1 VNIFDWSF
9 QLGPVAVSPH
19 VVLESLAYLV
29 AFEVYRRH
37 RRAQGDFLAS
47 EVRSSV
53 VVAAIVGAALGSK
66 LLGWL
71 EDPLDTLA
79 HWRDP
84 AYLLGGKTIVG
95 ALLGGTMAVEW
106 VKARMGLARRTGD
119 LFALPI
125 AVGIGIGRIGCFLA
139 GLRDHTYGTPTSM
152 PWGIDF
158 GDGVRRHPTQL
169 YEVVAMIALTWM
181 LARLARHPHREG
193 DVYRAFLAAYLAWR
207 LAVDFLKPEPRFAG
221 LTAIQWCCAA
231 ALVWCWRDVARFVG
245 ARTMGDP
252 SPVSQP
258 YESDAR

>member
-1 VNIFDWSF
+1 MSVFNWSF
-9 QLGPVAVSPH
+9 QAGPVGVSPH

-29 AFEVYRRH
+29 AFEVYRRG
-37 RRAQGDFLAS
+37 RRERGDFLAS

-106 VKARMGLARRTGD
+106 VKARMGVARRTGD

-139 GLRDHTYGTPTSM
+139 GLRDHTYGTPTAM

-169 YEVVAMIALTWM
+169 YEVLAAAALAWM
-181 LARLARHPHREG
+181 LQRLARHAHREG
-193 DVYRAFLAAYLAWR
+193 DVYRAFLTAYLAWR
-207 LAVDFLKPEPRFAG
+207 LAVDFIKPEPRFAG
-221 LTAIQWCCAA
+221 LTAIQWCSAA
-231 ALVWCWRDVARFVG
+231 ALVWYWRDIAALLAPRKEVVAHG
-245 ARTMGDP
+245 
-252 SPVSQP
+252 
-258 YESDAR
+258 

>member
-1 VNIFDWSF
+1 MSIFDWTF
-9 QLGPVAVSPH
+9 QLGPAAVSPH
-19 VVLESLAYLV
+19 VALESLAYLI
-29 AFEVYRRH
+29 AFEVYRRE
-37 RRAQGDFLAS
+37 RRARGDFLAS

-106 VKARMGLARRTGD
+106 VKARMGVARRTGD

-125 AVGIGIGRIGCFLA
+125 AAGIGIGRIGCFLA
-139 GLRDHTYGTPTSM
+139 GLRDRTYGTPTST

-169 YEVVAMIALTWM
+169 YEVAAMIALAWM
-181 LARLARHPHREG
+181 LHRLARHAHREG
-193 DVYRAFLAAYLAWR
+193 DVYRAFLASYMAWR

-221 LTAIQWCCAA
+221 LTAIQWCSAA
-231 ALVWCWRDVARFVG
+231 ALVWYWRDILALVALRREAVAHG
-245 ARTMGDP
+245 
-252 SPVSQP
+252 
-258 YESDAR
+258 